1 MNFLLNR
8 LRRGWGFNRLGPQ
21 EQRIGLDFAAGL
33 LASLGLGVAEMVD
46 GSPARWVFL
55 GAAAISIPGCNL
67 LLGIYGSQ
75 RTAGALRK
83 LFLLVPG
90 CLLGALWLS
99 IGGLSRGSVLL
110 WCLMAYVPLG
120 LARILSN
127 LPFAGRRALL
137 ISSAPIAE
145 RKVLVTGG
153 AGYIGTETV
162 DLLLKEGF
170 TVTVLDRLLY
180 GRDALREFM
189 GHPRFSL
196 VEGDVADVR
205 CLTAAMKDCSGVVHL
220 AGLVGDPACAVDPVL
235 TRQMNVISSRLA
247 RDIALAL
254 GVRRF
259 IFASSCSVYGA
270 SDVIADE
277 RSRPHPVSLY
287 AQTKLDSETELLS
300 QARDHFFVTIL
311 RFATVFGHSRRP
323 RLDLVA
329 NLFCHRAVE
338 TGALLVTGPDQWRP
352 FVHVRDLARSIH
364 AALVAPESSVQAQIL
379 NVGDDRLNL
388 TIGQLGS
395 LVRDLASS
403 ALGLPVRVQ
412 TESNSSDRRNYRVS
426 FEKIRSLLA
435 FQSTV
440 SLEAGIREMLSQAK
454 AGAYRAL
461 PEHLASNLVATH
473 GLRKE
478 LLEDPLQASVLY
490 TDWGGAPKSP

>member
-21 EQRIGLDFAAGL
+21 ELRIGLDLTAGF
-33 LASLGLGVAEMVD
+33 LASFGFGIAGWLD
-46 GSPARWVFL
+46 GTPVRWASL
-55 GAAAISIPGCNL
+55 GAAAVSVPAGNF
-67 LLGIYGSQ
+67 LLGMYGAQ
-75 RTAGALRK
+75 RTAGAVRK

-90 CLLGALWLS
+90 CLLGTFWLS
-99 IGGLSRGSVLL
+99 SGGFSPGSVLI
-110 WCLMAYVPLG
+110 WGLMVYAPLG

-127 LPFAGRRALL
+127 LPYAGRRALFFST
-137 ISSAPIAE
+137 SSSDE
-145 RKVLVTGG
+145 KKVLVTGG
-153 AGYIGTETV
+153 AGYIGSETV
-162 DLLLKEGF
+162 DLLLREGF

-180 GRDALREFM
+180 GRDALKDFM
-189 GHPRFSL
+189 GHPQFTL

-247 RDIALAL
+247 RDIAFAL

-270 SDVIADE
+270 SDAIADE
-277 RSRPHPVSLY
+277 ASRPRPVSLY
-287 AQTKLDSETELLS
+287 AQTKLDSETEILS

-388 TIGQLGS
+388 TIGQLGAM
-395 LVRDLASS
+395 VRDVASS
-403 ALGLPVRVQ
+403 DLGLRVLVQ

-426 FEKIRSLLA
+426 FEKIRKLLA

-440 SLEAGIREMLSQAK
+440 SLETGIWEMLSLAK
-454 AGAYRAL
+454 AGAYRDL